1 MYEQTIFRILKEA
14 GPAGLSVKKIARHV
28 YNEQNTFFSVVD
40 FADVHREVQ
49 LFLMRNSRQANAML
63 EHAEGRGMYRLNQNS
78 PKTMQLMLEF
88 SNDEDED
95 DAPKPTTDLSL
106 SLFD

>member
-28 YNEQNTFFSVVD
+28 YNEQNTFFSVVN
-40 FADVHREVQ
+40 FADVHREVR
-49 LFLMRNSRQANAML
+49 LFLTRNSRHANSMC
-63 EHAEGRGMYRLNQNS
+63 EHAEGWGAYRLNRNS

-88 SNDEDED
+88 RDDEEED